1 MNIQVMN
8 TAPKKVQLS
17 AMKITQ
23 NKLGEQRLSRNAES
37 RVCFETSGILLKSQQ
52 CLFCE
57 FEIQP

>member
-1 MNIQVMN
+1 MN
-8 TAPKKVQLS
+8 TATKKVQLS